1 MATQSGIKAGLIA
14 RYPAYAHAIGH
25 AVSVQVAVDEIV
37 GPIIIAMWLW
47 LAWTSSRGKQRGRVA
62 FAVFFGLTSLSVLYA
77 LSDGSL
83 VYAPAAMGVGL
94 GLWAI
99 AAAAIMLI
107 FNKASSPYFQRREP
121 VLA

>member
-1 MATQSGIKAGLIA
+1 MATESGIKGGLTA

-37 GPIIIAMWLW
+37 GPIIIALWLW
-47 LAWTSSRGKQRGRVA
+47 MAWTSSRGKQRGRVA
-62 FAVFFGLTSLSVLYA
+62 LAVFFGLTSLSVLYA
-77 LSDGSL
+77 LSQGSL
-83 VYAPAAMGVGL
+83 VYAPAAMSVGL
-94 GLWAI
+94 GIWAI